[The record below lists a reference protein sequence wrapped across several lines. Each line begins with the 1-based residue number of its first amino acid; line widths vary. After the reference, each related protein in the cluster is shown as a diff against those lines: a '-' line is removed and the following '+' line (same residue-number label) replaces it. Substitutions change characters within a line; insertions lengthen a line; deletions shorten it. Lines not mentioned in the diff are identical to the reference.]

1 MKNGRPRLGYSNLHW
16 IKLDQSRVRPPVIVE
31 EEVLSEPVVIPLEG
45 LEEKILMNSERQ
57 LLQNLSD
64 TFCPADLTRLG
75 EQAIL
80 LTSPTK
86 EIANE
91 QEK

>member
-1 MKNGRPRLGYSNLHW
+1 MKNGRPKLGFSSLYW
-16 IKLDQSRVRPPVIVE
+16 VKLDQSRRRPPVIIE
-31 EEVLSEPVVIPLEG
+31 EEILAEPVTIALEG
-45 LEEKILMNSERQ
+45 LEEKILMNNEREQ
-57 LLQNLSD
+57 LKNLSD
-64 TFCPADLTRLG
+64 TFCPADLTRLS

-91 QEK
+91 QKK

>member
-1 MKNGRPRLGYSNLHW
+1 MNGRPKLGYSNLHW
-16 IKLDQSRVRPPVIVE
+16 VKLDQSRPRPSVIIE
-31 EEVLSEPVVIPLEG
+31 EEVLSEPVIIPLVG
-45 LEEKILMNSERQ
+45 LEEKILMNSEREQ
-57 LLQNLSD
+57 LKNLSD

>member
-1 MKNGRPRLGYSNLHW
+1 MKNGRPKLGYSSLYW
-16 IKLDQSRVRPPVIVE
+16 AKLDKSRRRSPVIIE

-45 LEEKILMNSERQ
+45 LEEKILMNSEREQ
-57 LLQNLSD
+57 LKNLSD

>member
-1 MKNGRPRLGYSNLHW
+1 MKNGRPNLGYSNLHLV
-16 IKLDQSRVRPPVIVE
+16 KLDHRRRRSPVIIE
-31 EEVLSEPVVIPLEG
+31 EEVLSEPVVIPLDG
-45 LEEKILMNSERQ
+45 LEEKILMNSEREQ
-57 LLQNLSD
+57 LKKLSD

-86 EIANE
+86 EFANA